1 MPAQISLQQLH
12 VCDTYLCA
20 KELEYL
26 KSYLLAIK
34 EDIDDDAFAFMMERV
49 SPTRFRSEILKPF
62 GFEIKTKEKPYR
74 RTATIPDQLQ
84 EAWNDHKGKPPFKEP
99 LLNLLDESVAS
110 LLDNPETPF
119 QNRVNELRET
129 FRFDDIEIECMQA
142 LYCSDGNSSFSDVF
156 GRNGYCGNI
165 FKKSEFMAKMLWL
178 HGIRASEITKIL
190 GKFARLGLLESDGD
204 MEDHIQEFLV
214 GLIEGPL
221 QSHYFKPLD
230 SSVLSLKHFSGHTD
244 NVSFIRELLE
254 NVPGSRPLH
263 ILFYG
268 SPGTGKTEMAKSLA
282 TECKKRLY
290 QVRMQDNSESRRNR
304 RENNVG
310 FRFTALNAC
319 LNATSSEDSIILI
332 DEADDMLNDRMGF
345 GQDSRKALTNE
356 VMDSCR
362 HACIWITNHF
372 QFIDES
378 TRRRFD
384 YSLEFKPLSVAQRR
398 AVWRNCLK
406 RYGIS
411 GKVRKTDV
419 NALIRRYQVN
429 AGAIDFAV
437 RNTAEVAA
445 DKNAQKT
452 LERFL
457 DQHVTLMRNGRR
469 KTTVDPV
476 KNYTISGLNIRG
488 RVSARDCIGIL
499 SQFHKRLRTSQTS
512 DPDDMPDDL
521 PRNMNLLMTGPPGT
535 GKTEF
540 AKYLARQL
548 DSELVVKTAAD
559 ILNCYVGGTEANL
572 RRAFEQA
579 EGEEAVLFFDEIDG
593 LLSDRSNANRNW
605 EVTQVNEL
613 LTCMENF
620 KGIFLAATNFGQRL
634 DAASIR
640 RFNMKLEFDYL
651 DAQGRRE
658 FWRRYLTPLTDKRLT
673 KNQAI
678 ELDAIPNLTPGDFKI
693 ARDRSRLLLTNE
705 SITNTDLIQ
714 TLAEESQYKKQGK
727 THSIGFTV

>member
-1 MPAQISLQQLH
+1 MRKKTGNHQLQI
-12 VCDTYLCA
+12 CDTYLCA

-34 EDIDDDAFAFMMERV
+34 EDIDDDAFTFMMDRV
-49 SPTRFRSEILKPF
+49 SPTRFKSEILKPF
-62 GFEIKTKEKPYR
+62 GFERKTREKPYR

-84 EAWNDHKGKPPFKEP
+84 EAWNDDKGKPPFKEP

-119 QNRVNELRET
+119 QQRVNELRET
-129 FRFDDIEIECMQA
+129 FRFDELEIECMQA

-190 GKFARLGLLESDGD
+190 GRFARLGLLEADGD
-204 MEDHIQEFLV
+204 IGGHIQEFLV
-214 GLIEGPL
+214 GVIEGPL

-230 SSVLSLKHFSGHTD
+230 SSKLALKDFSGHAN
-244 NVSFIRELLE
+244 NVSFIRELIE

-282 TECKKRLY
+282 SACGRRLY
-290 QVRMQDNSESRRNR
+290 QVRMQSHSDSCRNR
-304 RENNVG
+304 NKNNVG

-319 LNATSSEDSIILI
+319 LNATPSEDSIILI

-356 VMDSCR
+356 VMDSCQ
-362 HACIWITNHF
+362 HVCIWITNHY
-372 QFIDES
+372 QYIDAS

-398 AVWRNCLK
+398 VVWRNCLK
-406 RYGIS
+406 RHGIA
-411 GKVRKTDV
+411 GKVGKSNINSLV
-419 NALIRRYQVN
+419 RRYQVN

-437 RNTAEVAA
+437 RNTADIANGKETCE
-445 DKNAQKT
+445 T
-452 LERFL
+452 LEKFL
-457 DQHVTLMRNGRR
+457 DQHVTLMRNGNR
-469 KTTVDPV
+469 KTTVAPV
-476 KNYTISGLNIRG
+476 KNYTINGLNIRG
-488 RVSARDCIGIL
+488 RLSAKDCLRTL
-499 SQFHKRLRTSQTS
+499 SGFHRELRTSQTTGS
-512 DPDDMPDDL
+512 DKIPDDL

-651 DAQGRRE
+651 DTKGRRE
-658 FWRRYLTPLTDKRLT
+658 FWRRYLASLTNKHLT
-673 KNQAI
+673 KTQAV

-693 ARDRSRLLLTNE
+693 ARDRSRLLFSNE

>member
-1 MPAQISLQQLH
+1 MRNRLKHHKLH
-12 VCDTYLCA
+12 ICDTYLCA

-26 KSYLLAIK
+26 KSYLLAMK
-34 EDIDDDAFAFMMERV
+34 EDIDDDAFAFIMDRV
-49 SPTRFRSEILKPF
+49 SPTRLKSEILKPF
-62 GFEIKTKEKPYR
+62 GFKRKTEKAPYR
-74 RTATIPDQLQ
+74 NTVTIPDQL
-84 EAWNDHKGKPPFKEP
+84 EEVWNDHNGKPPFKKP
-99 LLNLLDESVAS
+99 FLKLLDESVAS
-110 LLDNPETPF
+110 FLKNPETPF
-119 QNRVNELRET
+119 QHRVNELRDT
-129 FRFDDIEIECMQA
+129 FRFDDLETECLLA
-142 LYCSDGNSSFSDVF
+142 LYCSDGDSSFSDVF
-156 GRNGYCGNI
+156 GQIRTRGNI
-165 FKKSEFMAKMLWL
+165 FIKAQILVKMLW
-178 HGIRASEITKIL
+178 HHSVHVSEVTRIV
-190 GKFARLGLLESDGD
+190 GKLARLGLVESDGD
-204 MEDHIQEFLV
+204 MEDHIKEYLV

-221 QSHYFKPLD
+221 QNQYFNPLE
-230 SSVLSLKHFSGHTD
+230 SPQLSLKHFSGHTE
-244 NVSFIRELLE
+244 NVSFIRELIE
-254 NVPGSRPLH
+254 NVPASRPLH

-282 TECKKRLY
+282 SACGKRLY
-290 QVRMQDNSESRRNR
+290 QIRMQIHSDSRRNR
-304 RENNVG
+304 NENNVS

-319 LNATSSEDSIILI
+319 LNATPSDKSIILI
-332 DEADDMLNDRMGF
+332 DEADDILNDQMGF

-356 VMDSCR
+356 VMDSCQ
-362 HACIWITNHF
+362 HVCIWITNHF
-372 QFIDES
+372 RYIDES

-398 AVWRNCLK
+398 VVWRNCLK
-406 RYGIS
+406 RHGIT
-411 GKVRKTDV
+411 GKIKRADTDSL
-419 NALIRRYQVN
+419 ARRYRVN

-437 RNTAEVAA
+437 RNTAEVST
-445 DKNAQKT
+445 DKDARKT

-457 DQHVTLMRNGRR
+457 DQHVTLMRNGRS
-469 KTTVDPV
+469 KTTMDPV

-488 RVSARDCIGIL
+488 RISARDCIGIL

-548 DSELVVKTAAD
+548 DSELIVKTAAD

-678 ELDAIPNLTPGDFKI
+678 ELDSIPNLTPGDFKI
-693 ARDRSRLLLTNE
+693 ARDRSRLLLSNE

-714 TLAEESQYKKQGK
+714 TLAEESRYKKQGK